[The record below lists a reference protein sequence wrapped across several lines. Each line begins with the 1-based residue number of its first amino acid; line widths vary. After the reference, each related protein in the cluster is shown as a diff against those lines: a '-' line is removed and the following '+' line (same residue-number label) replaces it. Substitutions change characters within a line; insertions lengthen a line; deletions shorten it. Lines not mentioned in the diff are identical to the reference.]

1 MTEHLLTSPPD
12 CFMPSAYCL
21 LAFAVPDVGQFMI
34 KVLAIFGGVAAG
46 ALACGLFL
54 QLAARFVL
62 RLKKVPGPVLAT
74 TRVLGGIAVG
84 LLVWAWVFSPGGEG
98 GMGGS
103 GGGWWP
109 FGQAGGKGDAVATR
123 PAAQEVTPK
132 KTEPAAEPPRS
143 AGEALRVTMLG
154 GPRVRDQRFYVLGE
168 DPPRNWDE
176 LRQAIADRKQQ
187 NPALGQID
195 VVIYR
200 NSVDRDN
207 PAVTE
212 LTRWA
217 QENGLTPRVSFLDQ
231 NLP

>member
-1 MTEHLLTSPPD
+1 MTEHLSTSPP
-12 CFMPSAYCL
+12 YCL
-21 LAFAVPDVGQFMI
+21 LALAVPDVGQFI
-34 KVLAIFGGVAAG
+34 VKVLAVVGGVAVGAAG
-46 ALACGLFL
+46 CGLFL
-54 QLAARFVL
+54 KLMARLVV
-62 RLKKVPGPVLAT
+62 RQKTVPRPVLAA

-84 LLVWAWVFSPGGEG
+84 LLVWAWVFNPGGQG

-109 FGQAGGKGDAVATR
+109 FGQGGGKGDAVAKK
-123 PAAQEVTPK
+123 AADQ
-132 KTEPAAEPPRS
+132 EPAPQKSAPAPESARS
-143 AGEALRVTMLG
+143 GGEALRVTMLG
-154 GPRVRDQRFYVLGE
+154 GPRVRDQRFYVLGQ
-168 DPPRNWDE
+168 DAPRNWDE
-176 LRQAIADRKQQ
+176 LRQAVAERKRQ
-187 NPALGQID
+187 NPDLRDLD

-200 NSVDRDN
+200 DSVDRDN